1 MVLVVIITVVI
12 LAFIVSGY
20 WVNSRFEV
28 ERQGLLQI
36 SSVPTGAFVQIDNE
50 ETSWLSTTNTS
61 KILSS
66 GEHTVELSKDGY
78 DTWSKTIYISD
89 GLLYRL
95 HYPRLFPLNRVAEP
109 VLDIGVTSTILV
121 SPDHSWAV
129 LANNTSKWTLLKL
142 DSETLQQSEI
152 DISGLFPEI
161 HLDEGAEV
169 GLFEGEIVEADWGDD
184 NEHLLLKTNMA
195 GAISWVII
203 DTRHPEKSLNLTKEF
218 AADFDNV
225 KIMDR
230 SANTLLVTRNHN
242 LHRVDLISKSVS
254 SVLVQNVFD
263 YDYYNNT
270 IVFSALAENE
280 PTIDDRYYVGEF
292 SIGDTEFKKV
302 LNSSAPIRVAV
313 SKFYDDFYIASLQD
327 NQLTLYR
334 SNKKEYSQYLK
345 QDLNFSP
352 TQLKTGHH
360 GEFVLLSDGNNLATL
375 DMESSTVRE
384 WVIEGDRFGWLDND
398 MLYGIRGSSL
408 VVYDYDGFNRR
419 ELSSNN
425 VSSRFPAVIT
435 DDKWLYY
442 VSDGNLVRE
451 WLIEQ

>member
-1 MVLVVIITVVI
+1 M
-12 LAFIVSGY
+12 
-20 WVNSRFEV
+20 
-28 ERQGLLQI
+28 
-36 SSVPTGAFVQIDNE
+36 
-50 ETSWLSTTNTS
+50 
-61 KILSS
+61 
-66 GEHTVELSKDGY
+66 
-78 DTWSKTIYISD
+78 
-89 GLLYRL
+89 
-95 HYPRLFPLNRVAEP
+95 
-109 VLDIGVTSTILV
+109 
-121 SPDHSWAV
+121 
-129 LANNTSKWTLLKL
+129 
-142 DSETLQQSEI
+142 
-152 DISGLFPEI
+152 
-161 HLDEGAEV
+161 
-169 GLFEGEIVEADWGDD
+169 
-184 NEHLLLKTNMA
+184 
-195 GAISWVII
+195 
-203 DTRHPEKSLNLTKEF
+203 
-218 AADFDNV
+218 
-225 KIMDR
+225 
-230 SANTLLVTRNHN
+230 
-242 LHRVDLISKSVS
+242 DLISKSVS

-263 YDYYNNT
+263 YDYYDNT